1 MRTCVLHIHV
11 VTRQYWLWLF
21 CVTRDFHVWNESWF
35 RRPDLP
41 EGYDG
46 WQAFDPTPQ
55 ECYEGI
61 AFNKHGEGELNIL
74 LLALYILY
82 TKLFSPVDIFV
93 LPYLQMVSPRRLKRG
108 YFGTL
113 EFAHSLIRLLTTR
126 MKEAKKIYFYS
137 FEYYPM
143 KFTEKYELHVILHR
157 YLGYLL
163 IFFNFPFR
171 STKHVIPKVQSFWLD
186 NIIALYFIW

>member
-1 MRTCVLHIHV
+1 MYFSYYWCQTKKKLIIRISAYLYKTHHNWKCFAYIRV

-61 AFNKHGEGELNIL
+61 AFNKHGEGELTIL

-93 LPYLQMVSPRRLKRG
+93 LPYLQMVSPRP
-108 YFGTL
+108 
-113 EFAHSLIRLLTTR
+113 EFVK
-126 MKEAKKIYFYS
+126 M
-137 FEYYPM
+137 
-143 KFTEKYELHVILHR
+143 
-157 YLGYLL
+157 
-163 IFFNFPFR
+163 
-171 STKHVIPKVQSFWLD
+171 
-186 NIIALYFIW
+186 

>member
-1 MRTCVLHIHV
+1 MYQTHHNWKCFAYIRV

-93 LPYLQMVSPRRLKRG
+93 LPYFAPSWIRQDVVVFKERLFWDIG
-108 YFGTL
+108 
-113 EFAHSLIRLLTTR
+113 IR
-126 MKEAKKIYFYS
+126 
-137 FEYYPM
+137 P
-143 KFTEKYELHVILHR
+143 
-157 YLGYLL
+157 
-163 IFFNFPFR
+163 FFN
-171 STKHVIPKVQSFWLD
+171 SSAD
-186 NIIALYFIW
+186 NEDERGEKNIFLFIWILPHEINRKIWIACNIA

>member
-1 MRTCVLHIHV
+1 MRRMNWKYMYFSFLKNTCQLHVFFLLLMSNKKKLIIRISAYLYQTHHNWKCFAYIRV

-61 AFNKHGEGELNIL
+61 TFNKHGEGELNIL

-93 LPYLQMVSPRRLKRG
+93 LPYLQMVSLRP
-108 YFGTL
+108 
-113 EFAHSLIRLLTTR
+113 EFVK
-126 MKEAKKIYFYS
+126 M
-137 FEYYPM
+137 
-143 KFTEKYELHVILHR
+143 
-157 YLGYLL
+157 
-163 IFFNFPFR
+163 
-171 STKHVIPKVQSFWLD
+171 
-186 NIIALYFIW
+186 